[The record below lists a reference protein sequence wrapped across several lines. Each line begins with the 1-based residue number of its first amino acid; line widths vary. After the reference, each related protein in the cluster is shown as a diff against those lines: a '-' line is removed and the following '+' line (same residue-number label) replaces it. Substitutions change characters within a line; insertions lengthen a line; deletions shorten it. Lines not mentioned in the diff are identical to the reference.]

1 MSAGPLTREMVQRAF
16 DQMKSAMRAPVEPT
30 LWITHPRESWWIVL
44 HGAEGWK
51 WRRLKAFRQFWR
63 YRRYFDDDQVMIVLS
78 SIIRGEY
85 P

>member
-1 MSAGPLTREMVQRAF
+1 MSAPPLTREVFRATMAQVRQRLE
-16 DQMKSAMRAPVEPT
+16 SPAPSNY
-30 LWITHPRESWWIVL
+30 WIVHPCEAWWIAL

-63 YRRYFDDDQVMIVLS
+63 YRKHFDDYHIMIVLS